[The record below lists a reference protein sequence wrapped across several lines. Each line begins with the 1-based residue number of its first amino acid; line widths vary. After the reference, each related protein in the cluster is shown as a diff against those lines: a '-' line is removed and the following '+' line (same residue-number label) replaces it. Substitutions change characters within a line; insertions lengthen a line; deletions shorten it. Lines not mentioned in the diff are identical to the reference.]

1 MDSIQKCTMEAV
13 SSLELEQVTEYKDI
27 QLIGCVI
34 SPKNLLFYLCYSLV
48 QTKIIFLLMQLSLLN
63 DCGVNH

>member
-34 SPKNLLFYLCYSLV
+34 SPKNLL
-48 QTKIIFLLMQLSLLN
+48 LSLLQFGTN
-63 DCGVNH
+63 ENYLSSYAVEFA